1 MDCTAD
7 PAMMLKRRRFAEFFV
22 SNFTPWSAT
31 RPPVLCYETWIDHVR
46 VLEYEACLRRRR
58 EPDIPVGATY
68 DERSAIEVARLSRL
82 IAAGRLF
89 DLDNIIGCF
98 KTKRAAVVLLCKHRS
113 RARTLWS
120 QSGENKPNGFTAPA
134 DERRAAAAAI
144 QKLLDK
150 TARLRCPRD
159 QASRQNDAAWASQF
173 AKSLCGALPS
183 SRGKKE
189 NGDASLRRL
198 QSIWKQA
205 AFPVRR
211 SLQGG
216 VHDPRKLSAALKQ
229 SLVMAESD
237 ASGIISSSVDTYIT
251 RHAMIANT
259 ICADPFADIDDP
271 AYERAVEAHNSA
283 GLPAKDAPLN
293 PEQRAAGRNFVKFAQ
308 LMKQSR
314 EQGWTQQDITN
325 NASRLGLKQIT
336 MMTGAGGTGKSKV
349 VHAIQREFQRLGLGR
364 LLVTAYTGVAAAPFG
379 GPTLLTLLNLN
390 VHTKSK
396 RHLQGGDAEYRARIR
411 KKFEDECGAPIEEF
425 GGVVIDEISF
435 IDATVFGHVDNGFNI
450 LLGKKSFGETL
461 CGGMPLLLSGDN
473 HQKPPP
479 GGTPWHQHLVK
490 VATKEFDNPGRHASD
505 NALKRGL
512 NLLRKAQRI
521 DFKRQ
526 MRARNDPAFIDFQ
539 MKMRRTDVV
548 HPIPDMFLQQM
559 RTVSKHDLE
568 EDAAWLF
575 APIGVLSHVE
585 RDAINLGQLK
595 AFAAKFNLPIVRWR
609 NELVD
614 GSAFETHSI
623 RDELFNHERNLWSY
637 FVEGAPVLLGKTI
650 KSVRKLVNG
659 SPGLL
664 DSLNVINAAD
674 LQRIENGYNTGFDKN
689 MVTLESMPL
698 AVNVVVGGTE
708 DAPILWHEVPLPD
721 LSRLIPEFTIPRS
734 TEDFDGCEDERNNC
748 AQVIPLLLSPS
759 SETADCYSV
768 YAAQQGICNK
778 ILVRRH
784 PYELAFAL
792 TDYKLQGRTLP
803 KLIISLCT
811 RVRMPW
817 MTLSSFYVLI
827 SRVESLKG
835 LRILQFDRDG
845 LDAVRRQM
853 PDLYLHAWE
862 QAYTDTGDWS
872 DDRAIAALNNIRDL
886 RNREKQAAAQ
896 EMRTQSLTISP
907 NHRATKRRLPQMT
920 PDNSKPRAK
929 KVYTCSICKSPD
941 HRRDKCTSVTR
952 TAKNALLE

>member
-1 MDCTAD
+1 MKHIKEYHSTAEDSGTEERQAKHFCQRVINSAMEIEAVQAAGVVCGIRSSGASDAIQYYSAWDVLRLARIASAGHVADIDFTHEDVDDRANDHDNLTHEESDANAMDNIAHEEDVDYNMAIVHPVAEDISQKRDEYGGVDDLLQTFHESGDQKCHGYAQVYTTAQGEKLPVSAAHHYMHRDDRLWRFSAYEFARLFNIRAMTKHDSKWYEKVVGIQMQDHVAAAGRPCDRFLLKAPHPLHTSHILVPRIKLGIPAFTGAPPPGDPSSSLMDCTAD

-283 GLPAKDAPLN
+283 GLRAKDAPLN
-293 PEQRAAGRNFVKFAQ
+293 PEQRAAGRNFVKFAL

-512 NLLRKAQRI
+512 NLLRKAQSI

-595 AFAAKFNLPIVRWR
+595 AFAAKFNLPIVR
-609 NELVD
+609 
-614 GSAFETHSI
+614 
-623 RDELFNHERNLWSY
+623 
-637 FVEGAPVLLGKTI
+637 
-650 KSVRKLVNG
+650 
-659 SPGLL
+659 
-664 DSLNVINAAD
+664 
-674 LQRIENGYNTGFDKN
+674 
-689 MVTLESMPL
+689 
-698 AVNVVVGGTE
+698 
-708 DAPILWHEVPLPD
+708 
-721 LSRLIPEFTIPRS
+721 
-734 TEDFDGCEDERNNC
+734 
-748 AQVIPLLLSPS
+748 
-759 SETADCYSV
+759 
-768 YAAQQGICNK
+768 
-778 ILVRRH
+778 
-784 PYELAFAL
+784 
-792 TDYKLQGRTLP
+792 
-803 KLIISLCT
+803 
-811 RVRMPW
+811 
-817 MTLSSFYVLI
+817 
-827 SRVESLKG
+827 
-835 LRILQFDRDG
+835 
-845 LDAVRRQM
+845 
-853 PDLYLHAWE
+853 
-862 QAYTDTGDWS
+862 
-872 DDRAIAALNNIRDL
+872 
-886 RNREKQAAAQ
+886 
-896 EMRTQSLTISP
+896 
-907 NHRATKRRLPQMT
+907 
-920 PDNSKPRAK
+920 
-929 KVYTCSICKSPD
+929 
-941 HRRDKCTSVTR
+941 
-952 TAKNALLE
+952 